1 MVLIDN
7 VNLSFEENNELNN
20 GINIEMNISNI
31 SEIKNIDKNFEEL
44 KINKME
50 DINKN
55 FEITKTTGNRNC
67 LFESLISCMNDD
79 KKFKDFESNKFR
91 SIINLRQ

>member
-1 MVLIDN
+1 
-7 VNLSFEENNELNN
+7 
-20 GINIEMNISNI
+20 
-31 SEIKNIDKNFEEL
+31 
-44 KINKME
+44 ME

-55 FEITKTTGNRNC
+55 FEIIKTTGNGNC